1 MNQKL
6 GLVNWFIE
14 LQGEFLTF
22 VENQN
27 HLRNLFFILLFLSY
41 ICVSQNPYNITID
54 QTSGLPS
61 NSVYDI
67 FQDSNGFM
75 WFATGKG
82 LTKYDGNYFKTFTA
96 DFQTSKSG
104 SCIAEDDF
112 GRIWYANFDGF
123 LYYVEKGI
131 IKALPQE
138 TSLGYYRFG
147 IIKNELFLIQ
157 PNEVFVYDLKTLTVK
172 YKHKISDKQITFCY
186 ATSEKFYVLG
196 DFLYEFGIKNAVK
209 KYDLPNNFYKE
220 IFTPLLNKLGQKL
233 IINSKST
240 AVFFSF
246 ENGLFSKSNLKNP
259 ADFTQNTAI
268 TDNAIWICSP
278 NGLYKNDLV
287 SNQNKTYFFNQNIS
301 YIFKDKNNNYWVST
315 LNKGMLFIQDF
326 SNNFIDLQPKPNSL
340 ALGKN
345 EIFIGSERDLIYKLN
360 INNLQT
366 EIIHQSKSNHTI
378 SQIFKDTINDKL
390 FFNSFKF
397 NILNKE
403 NKITNDYSIAIKDV
417 KKVDEKY
424 FSFAASGLLGIFYID
439 ENLKSSWDYIFEKNK
454 NQAFSGFNQSLLL
467 TNTNGKSTEYNATN
481 NTIYFATNNGLIAI
495 TNDGKSKEIKFKN
508 KTIFLV
514 KIQKYKDKIIG
525 LSTSEKLYSINSN
538 NEISEF
544 NLPDFIAKEKF
555 SRFFIRN
562 QFCYLFTE
570 NSVYEFDF
578 ESQKIQKILSI
589 SNNIEVTDV
598 VLKNN
603 KLFFATSKG
612 IVIKNRNEI
621 DNFPKPT
628 LIITEILINGNQI
641 ELNQVKELNPDQND
655 VEIHFSILAFVPNE
669 NYAVSYKINNSDW
682 KTLDISDKNLKLSSL
697 SPGKYNIQL
706 AIIDNNLKIDLQT
719 IQFTIKKPFWLHPLF
734 IIGFVCVFLGFV
746 YWIYHLQI
754 RKIEKRN
761 LLQLEKVNLEKNLNQ
776 SKLKAIKSQMN
787 PHFFYNALNTIQSY
801 ILSNDK
807 KQAVNYLS
815 KFSNLTRTILEMTE
829 KETISIAEE
838 LKTLGLYLDIE
849 KARFEEDFEYQILVD
864 KTIDAENI
872 KIPTM
877 LLQPYVENAV
887 KHGLLHKQGKKLVT
901 IHFQK
906 NGEHLK
912 ISIDDNGIG
921 RQKSAELNAIKNKN
935 HQSFASEATQNRVN
949 LLNQYNQKNISIQFI
964 DKTNLIQQSIG
975 ITVVFEIPIT
985 Y

>member
-1 MNQKL
+1 
-6 GLVNWFIE
+6 LVNWFIQ

-27 HLRNLFFILLFLSY
+27 QLRNLFFIFLLLSY
-41 ICVSQNPYNITID
+41 ICVSQNPYHFTID
-54 QTSGLPS
+54 KTSGLPS

-67 FQDSNGFM
+67 FQDSKGFM

-131 IKALPQE
+131 IKALPQK

-157 PNEVFVYDLKTLTVK
+157 PNAVFVYDLKTLTIK
-172 YKHKISDKQITFCY
+172 YKHKISDKQISFCY
-186 ATSEKFYVLG
+186 ATSEKFYALG
-196 DFLYEFGIKNAVK
+196 DFLYEFGSENVIIKH
-209 KYDLPNNFYKE
+209 DLPNNFYKN
-220 IFTPLLNKLGQKL
+220 IVTPIMNKLGRKL
-233 IINSKST
+233 IINSKSS
-240 AVFFSF
+240 AVFYSF
-246 ENGLFSKSNLKNP
+246 ENGLFSKSKLTNS
-259 ADFTQNTAI
+259 ADFIQNTAI
-268 TDNAIWICSP
+268 IDNAIWVCTP
-278 NGLYKNDLV
+278 NGIYKKDLV
-287 SNQNKTYFFNQNIS
+287 SNQHKSYFSYQNIS
-301 YIFKDKNNNYWVST
+301 YAFKDKNSNYWVST
-315 LNKGMLFIQDF
+315 LNKGVLFIKDF
-326 SNNFIDLQPKPNSL
+326 SNNFIDLQPKPISL
-340 ALGKN
+340 VLTKN
-345 EIFIGSERDLIYKLN
+345 EIYIGSEKDLIYKLN
-360 INNLQT
+360 IDNLKT
-366 EIIHQSKSNHTI
+366 EIIHQSKSNHAI
-378 SQIFKDTINDKL
+378 SQIFVDTISNNI

-397 NILNKE
+397 NILNKY
-403 NKITNDYSIAIKDV
+403 NKIINNYSIAIKDI

-424 FSFAASGLLGIFYID
+424 FSFAASGLLGIFYVD
-439 ENLKSSWDYIFEKNK
+439 ENLKSSWDFIFEKNK
-454 NQAFSGFNQSLLL
+454 NEAFSGFNQSLLL
-467 TNTNGKSTEYNATN
+467 TNTNGKSTEYNPTN
-481 NTIYFATNNGLIAI
+481 NTIYYATNNGLIAI
-495 TNDGKSKEIKFKN
+495 TNDGKSKEIKHQN
-508 KTIFLV
+508 QTVFLI

-570 NSVYEFDF
+570 KSIYEFDF
-578 ESQKIQKILSI
+578 ESQKTQKILSI
-589 SNNIEVTDV
+589 SNDIEVTDV

-603 KLFFATSKG
+603 QLFFATSKG

-621 DNFPKPT
+621 DNFPKPS
-628 LIITEILINGNQI
+628 LIINEIQINGKRI
-641 ELNQVKELNPDQND
+641 ELNQVTALNPDQND
-655 VEIHFSILAFVPNE
+655 VEINFSTLAFVPNE
-669 NYAVSYKINNSDW
+669 SYPVSYKINNSDW
-682 KTLDISDKNLKLSSL
+682 KTLDFSDKNLKLSSL
-697 SPGKYNIQL
+697 SPVKYNIQL
-706 AIIDNNLKIDLQT
+706 AINDNNSKIDLQT
-719 IQFTIKKPFWLHPLF
+719 IQFTIKKPFWLHPFF
-734 IIGFVCVFLGFV
+734 IIGFVAIFMGFI
-746 YWIYHLQI
+746 YWIYNLQI

-815 KFSNLTRTILEMTE
+815 KFSNLTRTILEMSE

-838 LKTLGLYLDIE
+838 VKTLGLYLDIE

-864 KTIDAENI
+864 KKIDAENI

-906 NGEHLK
+906 IDKHIR
-912 ISIDDNGIG
+912 ISVDDNGIG

-964 DKTNLIQQSIG
+964 DKTNLSQQTIG
-975 ITVVFEIPIT
+975 TTVVFEIPIT

>member
-1 MNQKL
+1 M
-6 GLVNWFIE
+6 
-14 LQGEFLTF
+14 
-22 VENQN
+22 
-27 HLRNLFFILLFLSY
+27 LSY
-41 ICVSQNPYNITID
+41 ICVSQNPYHFTID
-54 QTSGLPS
+54 KTSGLPS

-67 FQDSNGFM
+67 FQDSKGFM

-131 IKALPQE
+131 IKALPQK

-157 PNEVFVYDLKTLTVK
+157 PNAVFVYDLKTLTIK
-172 YKHKISDKQITFCY
+172 YKHKISDKQISFCY
-186 ATSEKFYVLG
+186 ATSEKFYALG
-196 DFLYEFGIKNAVK
+196 DFLYEFGSENVIIKH
-209 KYDLPNNFYKE
+209 DLPNNFYKN
-220 IFTPLLNKLGQKL
+220 IVTPIMNKLGRKL
-233 IINSKST
+233 IINSKSS
-240 AVFFSF
+240 AVFYSF
-246 ENGLFSKSNLKNP
+246 ENGLFSKSKLTNS
-259 ADFTQNTAI
+259 ADFIQNTAI
-268 TDNAIWICSP
+268 IDNAIWVCTP
-278 NGLYKNDLV
+278 NGIYKKDLV
-287 SNQNKTYFFNQNIS
+287 SNQHKSYFSYQNIS
-301 YIFKDKNNNYWVST
+301 YAFKDKNSNYWVST
-315 LNKGMLFIQDF
+315 LNKGVLFIKDF
-326 SNNFIDLQPKPNSL
+326 SNNFIDLQPKPISL
-340 ALGKN
+340 VLTKN
-345 EIFIGSERDLIYKLN
+345 EIYIGSEKDLIYKLN
-360 INNLQT
+360 IDNLKT
-366 EIIHQSKSNHTI
+366 EIIHQSKSNHAI
-378 SQIFKDTINDKL
+378 SQIFVDTISNNI

-397 NILNKE
+397 NILNKY
-403 NKITNDYSIAIKDV
+403 NKIINNYSIAIKDI

-424 FSFAASGLLGIFYID
+424 FSFAASGLLGIFYVD
-439 ENLKSSWDYIFEKNK
+439 ENLKSSWDFIFEKNK
-454 NQAFSGFNQSLLL
+454 NEAFSGFNQSLLL
-467 TNTNGKSTEYNATN
+467 TNTNGKSTEYNPTN
-481 NTIYFATNNGLIAI
+481 NTIYYATNNGLIAI
-495 TNDGKSKEIKFKN
+495 TNDGKSKEIKHQN
-508 KTIFLV
+508 QTVFLI

-570 NSVYEFDF
+570 KSIYEFDF
-578 ESQKIQKILSI
+578 ESQKTQKILSI
-589 SNNIEVTDV
+589 SNDIEVTDV

-603 KLFFATSKG
+603 QLFFATSKG

-621 DNFPKPT
+621 DNFPKPS
-628 LIITEILINGNQI
+628 LIINEIQINGKRI
-641 ELNQVKELNPDQND
+641 ELNQVTALNPDQND
-655 VEIHFSILAFVPNE
+655 VEINFSTLAFVPNE
-669 NYAVSYKINNSDW
+669 SYPVSYKINNSDW
-682 KTLDISDKNLKLSSL
+682 KTLDFSDKNLKLSSL
-697 SPGKYNIQL
+697 SPVKYNIQL
-706 AIIDNNLKIDLQT
+706 AINDNNSKIDLQT
-719 IQFTIKKPFWLHPLF
+719 IQFTIKKPFWLHPFF
-734 IIGFVCVFLGFV
+734 IIGFVAIFMGFI
-746 YWIYHLQI
+746 YWIYNLQI

-815 KFSNLTRTILEMTE
+815 KFSNLTRTILEMSE

-838 LKTLGLYLDIE
+838 VKTLGLYLDIE

-864 KTIDAENI
+864 KKIDAENI

-877 LLQPYVENAV
+877 LLQPYVENVV

-906 NGEHLK
+906 IDKHIR
-912 ISIDDNGIG
+912 ISVDDNGIG

-964 DKTNLIQQSIG
+964 DKTNLSQQTIG
-975 ITVVFEIPIT
+975 TTVVFEIPIT

>member
-1 MNQKL
+1 
-6 GLVNWFIE
+6 LVNWFIQ

-27 HLRNLFFILLFLSY
+27 QLRNLFFIFLLLSY
-41 ICVSQNPYNITID
+41 ICVSQNPYHFTID
-54 QTSGLPS
+54 KTSGLPS

-67 FQDSNGFM
+67 FQDSKGFM

-131 IKALPQE
+131 IKALPQK

-157 PNEVFVYDLKTLTVK
+157 PNAVFVYDLKTLTIK
-172 YKHKISDKQITFCY
+172 YKHKISDKQISFCY
-186 ATSEKFYVLG
+186 ATSEKFYALG
-196 DFLYEFGIKNAVK
+196 DFLYEFGSENVIIKH
-209 KYDLPNNFYKE
+209 DLPNNFYKN
-220 IFTPLLNKLGQKL
+220 IVTPIMNKLGRKL
-233 IINSKST
+233 IINSKSS
-240 AVFFSF
+240 AVFYSF
-246 ENGLFSKSNLKNP
+246 ENGLFSKSKLTNS
-259 ADFTQNTAI
+259 ADFIQNTAI
-268 TDNAIWICSP
+268 IDNAIWVCTP
-278 NGLYKNDLV
+278 NGIYKKDLV
-287 SNQNKTYFFNQNIS
+287 SNQHKSYFSYQNIS
-301 YIFKDKNNNYWVST
+301 YAFKDKNSNYWVST
-315 LNKGMLFIQDF
+315 LNKGVLFIKDF
-326 SNNFIDLQPKPNSL
+326 SNNFIDLQPKPISL
-340 ALGKN
+340 VLTKN
-345 EIFIGSERDLIYKLN
+345 EIYIGSEKDLIYKLN
-360 INNLQT
+360 IDNLKT
-366 EIIHQSKSNHTI
+366 EIIHQSKSNHAI
-378 SQIFKDTINDKL
+378 SQIFVDTISNNI

-397 NILNKE
+397 NILNKY
-403 NKITNDYSIAIKDV
+403 NKIINNYSIAIKDI

-424 FSFAASGLLGIFYID
+424 FSFAASGLLGIFYVD
-439 ENLKSSWDYIFEKNK
+439 ENLKSSWDFIFEKNK
-454 NQAFSGFNQSLLL
+454 NEAFSGFNQSLLL
-467 TNTNGKSTEYNATN
+467 TNTNGKSTEYNPTN
-481 NTIYFATNNGLIAI
+481 NTIYYATNNGLIAI
-495 TNDGKSKEIKFKN
+495 TNDGKSKEIKHQN
-508 KTIFLV
+508 QTVFLI

-570 NSVYEFDF
+570 KSIYEFDF
-578 ESQKIQKILSI
+578 ESQKTQKILSI
-589 SNNIEVTDV
+589 SNDIEVTDV

-603 KLFFATSKG
+603 QLFFATSKG

-621 DNFPKPT
+621 DNFPKPS
-628 LIITEILINGNQI
+628 LIINEIQINGKRI
-641 ELNQVKELNPDQND
+641 ELNQVTALNPDQND
-655 VEIHFSILAFVPNE
+655 VEINFSTLAFVPNE
-669 NYAVSYKINNSDW
+669 SYPVSYKINNSDW
-682 KTLDISDKNLKLSSL
+682 KTLDFSDKNLKLSSL

-706 AIIDNNLKIDLQT
+706 AINDNNSKIDLQT
-719 IQFTIKKPFWLHPLF
+719 IQFTIKKPFWLHPFF
-734 IIGFVCVFLGFV
+734 IIGFVAIFMGFI
-746 YWIYHLQI
+746 YWIYNLQI

-815 KFSNLTRTILEMTE
+815 KFSNLTRTILEMSE

-838 LKTLGLYLDIE
+838 VKTLGLYLDIE

-864 KTIDAENI
+864 KKIDAENI

-906 NGEHLK
+906 IDKHIR
-912 ISIDDNGIG
+912 ISVDDNGIG

-964 DKTNLIQQSIG
+964 DKTNLSQQTIG
-975 ITVVFEIPIT
+975 TTVVFEIPIT

>member
-1 MNQKL
+1 M
-6 GLVNWFIE
+6 VNWFIQ

-27 HLRNLFFILLFLSY
+27 QLRNLFFIFLLLSY
-41 ICVSQNPYNITID
+41 ICVSQNPYHFTID
-54 QTSGLPS
+54 KTSGLPS

-67 FQDSNGFM
+67 FQDSKGFM

-131 IKALPQE
+131 IKALPQK

-157 PNEVFVYDLKTLTVK
+157 PNAVFVYDLKTLTIK
-172 YKHKISDKQITFCY
+172 YKHKISDKQISFCY
-186 ATSEKFYVLG
+186 ATSEKFYALG
-196 DFLYEFGIKNAVK
+196 DFLYEFGSENVIIKH
-209 KYDLPNNFYKE
+209 DLPNNFYKN
-220 IFTPLLNKLGQKL
+220 IVTPIMNKLGRKL
-233 IINSKST
+233 IINSKSS
-240 AVFFSF
+240 AVFYSF
-246 ENGLFSKSNLKNP
+246 ENGLFSKSKLTNS
-259 ADFTQNTAI
+259 ADFIQNTAI
-268 TDNAIWICSP
+268 IDNAIWVCTP
-278 NGLYKNDLV
+278 NGIYKKDLV
-287 SNQNKTYFFNQNIS
+287 SNQHKSYFSYQNIS
-301 YIFKDKNNNYWVST
+301 YAFKDKNSNYWVST
-315 LNKGMLFIQDF
+315 LNKGVLFIKDF
-326 SNNFIDLQPKPNSL
+326 SNNFIDLQPKPISL
-340 ALGKN
+340 VLTKN
-345 EIFIGSERDLIYKLN
+345 EIYIGSEKDLIYKLN
-360 INNLQT
+360 IDNLKT
-366 EIIHQSKSNHTI
+366 EIIHQSKSNHAI
-378 SQIFKDTINDKL
+378 SQIFVDTISNNI

-397 NILNKE
+397 NILNKY
-403 NKITNDYSIAIKDV
+403 NKIINNYSIAIKDI

-424 FSFAASGLLGIFYID
+424 FSFAASGLLGIFYVD
-439 ENLKSSWDYIFEKNK
+439 ENLKSSWDFIFEKNK
-454 NQAFSGFNQSLLL
+454 NEAFSGFNQSLLL
-467 TNTNGKSTEYNATN
+467 TNTNGKSTEYNPTN
-481 NTIYFATNNGLIAI
+481 NTIYYATNNGLIAI
-495 TNDGKSKEIKFKN
+495 TNDGKSKEIKHQN
-508 KTIFLV
+508 QTVFLI

-570 NSVYEFDF
+570 KSIYEFDF
-578 ESQKIQKILSI
+578 ESQKTQKILSI
-589 SNNIEVTDV
+589 SNDIEVTDV

-603 KLFFATSKG
+603 QLFFATSKG

-621 DNFPKPT
+621 DNFPKPS
-628 LIITEILINGNQI
+628 LIINEIQINGKRI
-641 ELNQVKELNPDQND
+641 ELNQVTALNPDQND
-655 VEIHFSILAFVPNE
+655 VEINFSTLAFVPNE
-669 NYAVSYKINNSDW
+669 SYPVSYKINNSDW
-682 KTLDISDKNLKLSSL
+682 KTLDFSDKNLKLSSL
-697 SPGKYNIQL
+697 SPVKYNIQL
-706 AIIDNNLKIDLQT
+706 AINDNNSKIDLQT
-719 IQFTIKKPFWLHPLF
+719 IQFTIKKPFWLHPFF
-734 IIGFVCVFLGFV
+734 IIGFVAIFMGFI
-746 YWIYHLQI
+746 YWIYNLQI

-815 KFSNLTRTILEMTE
+815 KFSNLTRTILEMSE

-838 LKTLGLYLDIE
+838 VKTLGLYLDIE

-864 KTIDAENI
+864 KKIDAENI

-906 NGEHLK
+906 IDKHIR
-912 ISIDDNGIG
+912 ISVDDNGIG

-964 DKTNLIQQSIG
+964 DKTNLSQQTIG
-975 ITVVFEIPIT
+975 TTVVFEIPIT

>member
-1 MNQKL
+1 M
-6 GLVNWFIE
+6 
-14 LQGEFLTF
+14 
-22 VENQN
+22 
-27 HLRNLFFILLFLSY
+27 LSY
-41 ICVSQNPYNITID
+41 ICVSQNPYHITID
-54 QTSGLPS
+54 QTAGLPS

-67 FQDSNGFM
+67 FQDSKGFM

-82 LTKYDGNYFKTFTA
+82 LSKYDGNYFKTFTA

-157 PNEVFVYDLKTLTVK
+157 PNAIFVYDLKTLTVK
-172 YKHKISDKQITFCY
+172 NKHQISDKHITFCY
-186 ATSEKFYVLG
+186 ATSERFYVLG

-209 KYDLPNNFYKE
+209 KHDLPNNFYNE

-240 AVFFSF
+240 DVFFIF
-246 ENGLFSKSNLKNP
+246 ENGLFSKSKLTNS
-259 ADFTQNTAI
+259 ADFIQNTAI
-268 TDNAIWICSP
+268 IDNAIWICTP
-278 NGLYKNDLV
+278 NGIFKNDLV
-287 SNQNKTYFFNQNIS
+287 SNQHKSYFSDQNIS
-301 YIFKDKNNNYWVST
+301 YAFKDKNNNYWIST
-315 LNKGMLFIQDF
+315 LNKGVLFIKDF

-340 ALGKN
+340 TLEKN
-345 EIFIGSERDLIYKLN
+345 EIYIGSEKDLIYKLN
-360 INNLQT
+360 LENLKT
-366 EIIHQSKSNHTI
+366 EIIHQSKSNHAI
-378 SQIFKDTINDKL
+378 SHIFADTINDKL
-390 FFNSFKF
+390 FFNSYKF

-403 NKITNDYSIAIKDV
+403 NKITNDFSIAIKDV
-417 KKVDEKY
+417 KKVDDKY

-439 ENLKSSWDYIFEKNK
+439 ENLKSSWDFIFEKNK
-454 NQAFSGFNQSLLL
+454 NESFSGFNQSLLL

-481 NTIYFATNNGLIAI
+481 NTIYYATNNGLIAI

-508 KTIFLV
+508 QTIYLI

-525 LSTSEKLYSINSN
+525 LSTSEKLYTINSK

-544 NLPDFIAKEKF
+544 NLPNFIAKEKF

-570 NSVYEFDF
+570 KSVYEFDF
-578 ESQKIQKILSI
+578 ESQKTQKILSI
-589 SNNIEVTDV
+589 NNDIEVTDV

-603 KLFFATSKG
+603 QLFFATSKG

-628 LIITEILINGNQI
+628 LIINEILINGNRI
-641 ELNQVKELNPDQND
+641 ELNQVKALNPHQND
-655 VEIHFSILAFVPNE
+655 VEIHFSTLAFVPNE
-669 NYAVSYKINNSDW
+669 NYAVSYKINNTDW

-697 SPGKYNIQL
+697 SSGKYNIQL
-706 AIIDNNLKIDLQT
+706 AINDNNAKIDLQT
-719 IQFTIKKPFWLHPLF
+719 IQFTIRKPFWLHPLF
-734 IIGFVCVFLGFV
+734 IIGFVAIFMGFV
-746 YWIYHLQI
+746 YWIYNLQI
-754 RKIEKRN
+754 SKIEKRN
-761 LLQLEKVNLEKNLNQ
+761 QLQLEKINLEKNVNQ

-829 KETISIAEE
+829 KETISVAEE
-838 LKTLGLYLDIE
+838 VKTLGLYLDIE
-849 KARFEEDFEYQILVD
+849 KARFEEDFEYQILID

-921 RQKSAELNAIKNKN
+921 RQKSGELNAIKNKN

-964 DKTNLIQQSIG
+964 DKTNLSQQSIG
-975 ITVVFEIPIT
+975 TTVVFEIPIT